1 MKVKELLTYLAR
13 YDKDLEVVFS
23 YDAGREGACVHGH
36 VELDKPPVV
45 QSDCRCGI
53 VLEIGEAG

>member
-23 YDAGREGACVHGH
+23 YDAGRGGACNRGH
-36 VELDKPPVV
+36 VPVDVPPTVK
-45 QSDCRCGI
+45 SDCGCGI